1 MNTNNLEYRR
11 GSIDMNKINE
21 LENTKKEVTASVVK
35 KKPHN
40 GSHME
45 WAWIIM
51 IGFLTL
57 GIADFRFGILGIACM
72 GAPVYHALRGR
83 GKVHCSKYC
92 PRGSLLGKMLESVSL
107 NRKMPKFMTTKA
119 FKNGLLVA
127 MLSVFSFAMYHAGF
141 NFRHIAF
148 AMFRFMTMSLVIG
161 IIMGIVFKPRSWC
174 VVCPMGHGTGLIDKH
189 FMNKGNKALKPNVVS
204 ILTGEDELKKAS

>member
-1 MNTNNLEYRR
+1 MIN
-11 GSIDMNKINE
+11 INKIN
-21 LENTKKEVTASVVK
+21 NTINDATAKKVK

-57 GIADFRFGILGIACM
+57 GIADFRFGILGFACM

-92 PRGSLLGKMLESVSL
+92 PRGSLLGKMLESFSL

-119 FKNGLLVA
+119 FKNGLLVT

-141 NFRHIAF
+141 NFRHVAF
-148 AMFRFMTMSLVIG
+148 AVFRFMTMSLVIG
-161 IIMGIVFKPRSWC
+161 IIMGIIFKPRSWC

-189 FMNKGNKALKPNVVS
+189 FMKKDRSVAKPNVVT
-204 ILTGEDELKKAS
+204 ILTGEGDYKKAS

>member
-1 MNTNNLEYRR
+1 MIN
-11 GSIDMNKINE
+11 INKIN
-21 LENTKKEVTASVVK
+21 NTSNDATAKKVK

-57 GIADFRFGILGIACM
+57 GIADFRFGILGFACM

-92 PRGSLLGKMLESVSL
+92 PRGSLLGKMLESFSL

-119 FKNGLLVA
+119 FKNGLLVT

-141 NFRHIAF
+141 NFRHVAF
-148 AMFRFMTMSLVIG
+148 AVFRFMTMSLVIG
-161 IIMGIVFKPRSWC
+161 IIMGIIFKPRSWC

-189 FMNKGNKALKPNVVS
+189 FMKKDRSVAKPNVVT
-204 ILTGEDELKKAS
+204 ILTGEGDYKKAS

>member
-1 MNTNNLEYRR
+1 MNN
-11 GSIDMNKINE
+11 INE
-21 LENTKKEVTASVVK
+21 INHTSNDATAKKVK
-35 KKPHN
+35 KKAHN

-57 GIADFRFGILGIACM
+57 GIADFRFGILGFACM

-92 PRGSLLGKMLESVSL
+92 PRGSLLGKMLESFSL

-141 NFRHIAF
+141 NFRHVAF
-148 AMFRFMTMSLVIG
+148 AVFRFMTMSLIIG
-161 IIMGIVFKPRSWC
+161 IIMGIIFKPRSWC

-189 FMNKGNKALKPNVVS
+189 FMKKDRIVAKPNVVT
-204 ILTGEDELKKAS
+204 IITGEDDFKKAS